1 MTKKI
6 IMTIF
11 IALIVFSAIYAL
23 WDRRDVTTSSEKA
36 YEVYQAGDAARK
48 KLYYRDAIAD
58 FEKAIKIDTNFAM
71 AYANLATLYNDRG
84 RSDEAKELLK
94 KAESLFSHVTR
105 REQGLIKVMSA
116 QVNKDASQLAKAHR
130 EFIDKF
136 PDDLDSYRYRA
147 EIYMQQH
154 DYKMAINEFE
164 KLIKKDPGDALAY
177 NMLGYLNL
185 YDGNYDEA
193 LSYIRKYSVLATREA
208 NPHDSYGE
216 ILMYLGRYDEAIKEF
231 ETADKIKPDLM
242 FVTGHLGAVYLCIG
256 RYRDAIGY
264 FERALDIAEGD
275 IQIVEAK
282 LNIAFAYVVAGKYDK
297 ALPIINDV
305 LAGHSDNQRALAMQ
319 GMIWARQG
327 KFEPAT
333 ENLALI
339 DDIIHK
345 NKTPE
350 DTISIM
356 DRGNSLFLEGIIAFE
371 KAEYDIAEE
380 NFRELMVADRP
391 PDIYY
396 MRNFLG
402 ETYQRMNK
410 FAEAESVYAENLDEN
425 PNEARTLFLMA
436 QLYRERGKADKQKQ
450 MLLRY
455 LSVMSGADDDVANVI
470 TARAQLDSLSIS
482 S

>member
-6 IMTIF
+6 IMAIF
-11 IALIVFSAIYAL
+11 VALIVFSAIYAL

-36 YEVYQAGDAARK
+36 YEAYQAGDAARK
-48 KLYYRDAIAD
+48 KLYYKDAIAD
-58 FEKAIKIDTNFAM
+58 FEKAVKIDTNFAM

-84 RSDEAKELLK
+84 RGDEAKDLIK
-94 KAESLFSHVTR
+94 KAESLLPRVTR
-105 REQGLIKVMSA
+105 REQGLIKVMGA
-116 QVNKDASQLAKAHR
+116 QVNKEANQLIAAHN
-130 EFIDKF
+130 EFIAKF
-136 PDDLDSYRYRA
+136 PDDIYSYRYRA
-147 EIYMQQH
+147 DMYMQQH
-154 DYKMAINEFE
+154 DYKMAINQFE
-164 KLIKKDPGDALAY
+164 KIIKKDPGDALAY

-242 FVTGHLGAVYLCIG
+242 FVISHLGAVYLCIG

-275 IQIVEAK
+275 NQIVEAK
-282 LNIAFAYVVAGKYDK
+282 LNIAFAYVIAGKYDK

-327 KFEPAT
+327 KFGPAA
-333 ENLALI
+333 ENLTLI
-339 DDIIHK
+339 NDIIYK
-345 NKTPE
+345 NRAPE
-350 DTISIM
+350 DTISTIE
-356 DRGNSLFLEGIIAFE
+356 RGNSLFLEGIIAYE

-380 NFRELMVADRP
+380 NFRELLVVDRP
-391 PDIYY
+391 PDIFY

-402 ETYQRMNK
+402 ETYQKMNK
-410 FAEAESVYAENLDEN
+410 FDEAESAYSENLDEN
-425 PNEARTLFLMA
+425 PNDARTLFLMA
-436 QLYRERGKADKQKQ
+436 QLYHERGQADKQKQ

-470 TARAQLDSLSIS
+470 TARAQLDSLDITS
-482 S
+482 